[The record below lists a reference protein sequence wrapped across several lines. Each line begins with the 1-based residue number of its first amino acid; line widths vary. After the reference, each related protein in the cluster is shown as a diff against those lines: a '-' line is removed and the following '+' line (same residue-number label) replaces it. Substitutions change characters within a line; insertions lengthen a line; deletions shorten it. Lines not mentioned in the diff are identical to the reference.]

1 MAASRLFLNN
11 SAALVSVGSIL
22 REKQGDLLV
31 SKQKLRQAE
40 AVRLVRVNR
49 ESGAQILGF
58 ASRPFVLCGLP
69 IKRPA
74 PGNLLHE
81 RRNGQFL
88 LQVTGHPTYGLP
100 WGQDRLVPL
109 FFAVPPKCWRPSA
122 CSKVDRNTAD
132 LSALFSVSWE
142 PPSSL

>member
-31 SKQKLRQAE
+31 SKQKLRHAE

-100 WGQDRLVPL
+100 WGQDRLALVSRSAAEML
-109 FFAVPPKCWRPSA
+109 GPSA